1 MAKDA
6 AFGKQIGAFL
16 HRMMDSDTVLEIVP
30 QFSRQKGGTMTGQPL
45 DQKFAQAIPVLET
58 FRGVFEGLGGLETTM
73 LCPRAECPFHQ
84 FRICDR
90 VSFIPDEADSYRQ
103 RHVLETEYKLTPE
116 ILSDFRPDT
125 RAADSA

>member
-73 LCPRAECPFHQ
+73 LCPRAECPFHR
-84 FRICDR
+84 FRICGR
-90 VSFIPDEADSYRQ
+90 VSFIPDDADSCRQ
-103 RHVLETEYKLTPE
+103 RHALETEYKLTPE